1 MKQRVK
7 KSPDIRRKEIMNVAQ
22 KLFLKRGYSQVTV
35 KDILDA
41 VNLSKGGFY
50 HYFDSKE
57 AVLTALI
64 SDMTDE
70 IIDELRLLIDNSNL
84 TALEKL
90 QKSFNEQQRLKR
102 PKMDLIWQ
110 FTVGIE
116 DETVRYAII
125 RSIWKRY
132 VPLIA
137 EIIQQGVNEKTMHA
151 SYPYESADLIL
162 FIISSL
168 NRPEE
173 EYEKD
178 IKKLKRAISVV
189 EDSINAILSISVE
202 NHIKFVNYDFVEFIE
217 TFMNQNVCKNE
228 RR

>member
-1 MKQRVK
+1 
-7 KSPDIRRKEIMNVAQ
+7 MNGSQ
-22 KLFLKRGYSQVTV
+22 ELFLKRGYSQVTV

-70 IIDELRLLIDNSNL
+70 IIDELHLLIDNSNL

-102 PKMDLIWQ
+102 PKIGLIWQ

-116 DETVRYAII
+116 DEAIRYAII
-125 RSIWKRY
+125 RSIWKSY
-132 VPLIA
+132 VPLFA
-137 EIIQQGVNEKTMHA
+137 EIIQQGANEKTMYA
-151 SYPYESADLIL
+151 PYPYESADLIL

-178 IKKLKRAISVV
+178 IKKLKRAITVV
-189 EDSINAILSISVE
+189 EDSINAILAISTE
-202 NHIKFVNYDFVEFIE
+202 NRIKFVNDSFIEFIE
-217 TFMNQNVCKNE
+217 SFMDQTCKK
-228 RR
+228 